1 MKLRLDILDYK
12 EIRRFSMSNTSFLD
26 EQHVVSLAEIRR
38 NETRGQFLTSD
49 KKMNK
54 KNGSENGPLTEFTV

>member
-38 NETRGQFLTSD
+38 NGLREQILSH
-49 KKMNK
+49 K
-54 KNGSENGPLTEFTV
+54 

>member
-1 MKLRLDILDYK
+1 MKLRLDIWDYK

-38 NETRGQFLTSD
+38 SEARGQFLTSD
-49 KKMNK
+49 KKVNK
-54 KNGSENGPLTEFTV
+54 KTGQKMAR

>member
-49 KKMNK
+49 IKVNK
-54 KNGSENGPLTEFTV
+54 KKRVRKWPVN